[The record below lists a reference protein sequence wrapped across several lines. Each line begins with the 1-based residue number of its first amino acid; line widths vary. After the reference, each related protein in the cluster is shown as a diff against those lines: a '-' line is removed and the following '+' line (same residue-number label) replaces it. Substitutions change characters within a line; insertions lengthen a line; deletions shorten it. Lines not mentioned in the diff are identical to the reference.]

1 MACGE
6 PRRRMGNSLRFLVTC
21 NAWLLLRFGEA
32 LFLVL
37 TIKFQVYE
45 KVFKYYACS
54 KDDDEKEKVQD
65 TTYTFSYTA
74 NDPPKGFTTNI
85 TLFEYNEKGEQIV
98 QNHVNNCKKGRS
110 EKFTANTDS
119 RKIKVY
125 LVVTNGTQSV
135 YNWVQQVYY
144 LEKEKNIDVS
154 VTGESRVGTK
164 EP

>member
-1 MACGE
+1 MKK
-6 PRRRMGNSLRFLVTC
+6 FLSIT
-21 NAWLLLRFGEA
+21 LLLTA
-32 LFLVL
+32 MFL
-37 TIKFQVYE
+37 TFS
-45 KVFKYYACS
+45 ACS

-85 TLFEYNEKGEQIV
+85 PLFEYNEKGEQIV

-135 YNWVQQVYY
+135 YNWVQHVYY

>member
-1 MACGE
+1 MGIQYEKEKLKELDEEIQKVLQECGE
-6 PRRRMGNSLRFLVTC
+6 ITADEYEDDQYDNSIQGQLDYLY
-21 NAWLLLRFGEA
+21 N
-32 LFLVL
+32 
-37 TIKFQVYE
+37 
-45 KVFKYYACS
+45 
-54 KDDDEKEKVQD
+54 EKEKVQD